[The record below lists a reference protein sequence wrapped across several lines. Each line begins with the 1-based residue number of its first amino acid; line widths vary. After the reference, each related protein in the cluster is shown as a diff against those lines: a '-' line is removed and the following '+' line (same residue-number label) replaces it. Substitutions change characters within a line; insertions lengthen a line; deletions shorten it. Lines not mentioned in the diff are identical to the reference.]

1 MMMMMIDEG
10 PPPKQDATEVSKLYC
25 LFVYLFVDD
34 DDDNYDDWCWPTFQ
48 AGCRRGL
55 QTQRFSLYDL
65 QYNVSQCIT
74 TFQNKCWQKKM
85 YHNVSRCE
93 NVRCFLSDGD
103 QMTEDPFPPLFNR
116 YVTII
121 CVAQPN
127 PPTEIPV
134 GQRGKVSPPHF
145 YNPGPPFPN
154 RNRHLTSLRYNSFP
168 PCYAFWQML
177 TFSLSKSKCDN
188 GFADIFQ
195 VFMLTKFGW

>member
-1 MMMMMIDEG
+1 MRAHLPSRM
-10 PPPKQDATEVSKLYC
+10 P
-25 LFVYLFVDD
+25 
-34 DDDNYDDWCWPTFQ
+34 
-48 AGCRRGL
+48 
-55 QTQRFSLYDL
+55 QRSPNSEIFIVRPAIQCVTIYHD
-65 QYNVSQCIT
+65 VSQCIT
-74 TFQNKCWQKKM
+74 MCHNISQCENCTTYNAM

-154 RNRHLTSLRYNSFP
+154 PNRHLTSLRHNSFP